1 MTRPMPQSCL
11 KASGQLADL
20 LSGIWLRGLVEED
33 PRESHADKHMKH
45 STPKSDAREKNG
57 PNGEIIYELFA
68 VHLKI
73 PPVKL
78 CLATWTALKS
88 MEWQ

>member
-1 MTRPMPQSCL
+1 MPQQCL
-11 KASGQLADL
+11 RASGELADL
-20 LSGIWLRGLVEED
+20 VSGVWLCELVEED
-33 PRESHADKHMKH
+33 PGEARRHETF
-45 STPKSDAREKNG
+45 TPKSGTCEKNV

-68 VHLKI
+68 VHLKL

>member
-1 MTRPMPQSCL
+1 MGQQRSHRASKWHLTPLSSEQEDQRERERERPGDQTV
-11 KASGQLADL
+11 KTF
-20 LSGIWLRGLVEED
+20 
-33 PRESHADKHMKH
+33 
-45 STPKSDAREKNG
+45 TPKSAALKENS

-73 PPVKL
+73 PLVEL
-78 CLATWTALKS
+78 CLATRTALKS